1 MASLQ
6 QFLQGVKILDLS
18 NYLPGPL
25 ASLLL
30 ADMGAEVI
38 KVERPQGDPM
48 MELGPASPS
57 GFGVYYDAL
66 NAGKRIL
73 RLDLRDA
80 ADHAVLIGL
89 ATEADVV
96 IEGFR
101 PGVADRLGVGYQALH
116 RINPRIVY
124 CSISGYGANG
134 PLATAAGHDG
144 NYLAEAGLL
153 DRNGAPPPIP
163 DPAISDVAGSLFAS
177 LTILGAL
184 HGRNRSGEGCHI
196 DIGLSDAAMALQIM
210 QVASVGATGVTPRF
224 GQAYLTGGAAYYRC
238 YATRDGRHVAVCPI
252 EPKFWRAFC
261 DAANRP
267 DWIARQDEPIPQTA
281 LIADLARFFAAH
293 DLADCMARFEGT
305 ESCVSAV
312 IDLGEALTAPQIA
325 ARDLVRRTPSGELQ
339 ALFPARIDA
348 TAPQARPRATPT
360 DKSATF
366 GRGPHSSERN

>member
-1 MASLQ
+1 MISLH

-18 NYLPGPL
+18 SYLPGPL

-30 ADMGAEVI
+30 ADMGADVI
-38 KVERPQGDPM
+38 KIERPQGDAM
-48 MELGPASPS
+48 SELGPRSPS

-66 NAGKRIL
+66 NAGKTIL

-80 ADHAVLIGL
+80 ADHAVFKRL
-89 ATEADVV
+89 AAEADIV

-101 PGVADRLGVGYQALH
+101 PGVADRLGAGYQDVR

-163 DPAISDVAGSLFAS
+163 DPAFSDVAGSLFAA
-177 LTILGAL
+177 LTMVSAL
-184 HGRNRSGEGCHI
+184 HGRTRNGEGCQI

-210 QVASVGATGVTPRF
+210 QVAALGATGDVPRF
-224 GQAYLTGGAAYYRC
+224 GQTYLTGGAAYYRS
-238 YATRDGRHVAVCPI
+238 YATRDGRHVVVCPI
-252 EPKFWRAFC
+252 EPKFWQAFC
-261 DAANRP
+261 DAAGRP
-267 DWIARQDEPIPQTA
+267 DWIARQDEPLPQTA
-281 LIADLARFFAAH
+281 LIADIAHFFAGL
-293 DLADCMARFEGT
+293 DLADCRVRFEGT

-312 IDLGEALTAPQIA
+312 ADLSEALAAPQIA
-325 ARDLVRRTPSGELQ
+325 ARDLVRRTQDGALQ
-339 ALFPARIDA
+339 ALYPARINA
-348 TAPQARPRATPT
+348 AAPAARQPAMPT

-366 GRGPHSSERN
+366 GRKS

>member
-1 MASLQ
+1 MSPLH

-30 ADMGAEVI
+30 ADMGAEII
-38 KVERPQGDPM
+38 KIERPQGDPM
-48 MELGPASPS
+48 SELGSSSPS
-57 GFGVYYDAL
+57 GFGVFYDAL

-80 ADHAVLIGL
+80 ADHAVFDSL
-89 ATEADVV
+89 AADADVV

-101 PGVADRLGVGYQALH
+101 PGVADRLRVGYQ
-116 RINPRIVY
+116 RVRKINPRIVY

-134 PLATAAGHDG
+134 PLAAAAGHDG

-163 DPAISDVAGSLFAS
+163 DPAISDVAGSLFSA
-177 LTILGAL
+177 LTIVSAL
-184 HGRNRSGEGCHI
+184 HARTRSGEGCHI
-196 DIGLSDAAMALQIM
+196 DIGLADAAMALQIM
-210 QVASVGATGVTPRF
+210 QVASVGATGEVPRF
-224 GQAYLTGGAAYYRC
+224 GRTYLTGGAAYYRC

-261 DAANRP
+261 DAAGRP
-267 DWIARQDEPIPQTA
+267 DWIARQQEPIPQSA
-281 LIADLARFFAAH
+281 LIEDIAHFFACH
-293 DLADCMARFEGT
+293 DLAECMARFEGT

-312 IDLGEALTAPQIA
+312 ADLAEALAAPQIA
-325 ARDLVRRTPSGELQ
+325 ARDLVRRTQDGALQ
-339 ALFPARIDA
+339 ALYPARIDA
-348 TAPQARPRATPT
+348 EAPRARQPAILA

-366 GRGPHSSERN
+366 SRKA